1 MYLPDTNKVY
11 VIASSNS
18 QFYLGKENGWM
29 LIGEDEDGKL
39 EPFAHAFNIE
49 LIVNMPQ
56 DSGDQIN
63 AEDERKMPTIM
74 C

>member
-11 VIASSNS
+11 VIASSNR
-18 QFYLGKENGWM
+18 QFYLGKDNGWM
-29 LIGEDEDGKL
+29 LIGEDEDGEL
-39 EPFAHAFNIE
+39 EPFAHTFNIE
-49 LIVNMPQ
+49 LIVNMPK
-56 DSGDQIN
+56 DSGVQIN